1 MTMLPYILGLW
12 LGDKYWWG
20 SSIGIT
26 NTSLEIIRRF
36 REFLKQTGL
45 PKSRIKL
52 SVYTRSEN
60 KINKRKIAKALDL
73 CEENLRIYKPP
84 KKVKEDIFI
93 LYVNSHPLKRMLTIK
108 TENLEKEIQTLL
120 SLYQYI
126 AGRFD
131 ADGHYTSIKNRI
143 RISYTTR
150 EEAEL
155 DRKLVMKFV
164 KKAPRVVFYKKAN
177 EWILEFCGKE
187 WKNFIKN
194 VLIFACRAS
203 SLQSHRQLVP

>member
-1 MTMLPYILGLW
+1 MNIPPYILGLW

-26 NTSLEIIRRF
+26 NTSLKIIRRF
-36 REFLKQTGL
+36 REFLKQASL

-93 LYVNSHPLKRMLTIK
+93 LYVNSRQLKRMLTVK
-108 TENLEKEIQTLL
+108 TENLEKEIQTLP

-131 ADGHYTSIKNRI
+131 ADGHYT
-143 RISYTTR
+143 
-150 EEAEL
+150 
-155 DRKLVMKFV
+155 
-164 KKAPRVVFYKKAN
+164 
-177 EWILEFCGKE
+177 
-187 WKNFIKN
+187 
-194 VLIFACRAS
+194 
-203 SLQSHRQLVP
+203 